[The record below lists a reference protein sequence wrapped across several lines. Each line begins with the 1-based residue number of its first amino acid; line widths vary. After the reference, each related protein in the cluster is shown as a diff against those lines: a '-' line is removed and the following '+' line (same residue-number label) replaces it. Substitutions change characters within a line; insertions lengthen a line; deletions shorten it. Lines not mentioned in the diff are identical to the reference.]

1 MLLSTE
7 IVQLHGMNRCQGLAN
22 LTKKTLF
29 QMSRVF
35 PLGSQKQLDAR
46 TMRDDSPS
54 CNFTASVLCLQQL
67 EQTFVWENTATNY
80 LYDILLS
87 LGMNEIFPFSDQ

>member
-1 MLLSTE
+1 
-7 IVQLHGMNRCQGLAN
+7 
-22 LTKKTLF
+22 
-29 QMSRVF
+29 MSRVF
-35 PLGSQKQLDAR
+35 PLGSQEQLDAR

-67 EQTFVWENTATNY
+67 EQTFVWENTSTNY

-87 LGMNEIFPFSDQ
+87 LGMNEIFPFSIMSPFYQQTL